1 MRFFPKLK
9 DPVSSS
15 NQSGAKESPNILE
28 AAEEFAHA
36 IPENTFSMAELQ
48 GYLLEWKQDPIG
60 ALHGIGGWVESECK
74 AQQERA
80 ARERMRKE
88 TAAATM
94 AQQHYPIIPRTS
106 RGSVPDSGPQS
117 RLDPPPTAS
126 SHKPTS
132 VMSSKPITQGSDT
145 YENHN
150 IDLGSSKVAN
160 VQVQVSPLDPRNV
173 VSDIAVP

>member
-1 MRFFPKLK
+1 MRFFPKNS
-9 DPVSSS
+9 VSSS
-15 NQSGAKESPNILE
+15 NQSGAKESPNMPE

-60 ALHGIGGWVESECK
+60 ALHGIDRWVESECK

-80 ARERMRKE
+80 ARERIRKE

-94 AQQHYPIIPRTS
+94 AQQHYPMIPGTS
-106 RGSVPDSGPQS
+106 RGNIPDSGPQS

-126 SHKPTS
+126 SDKPTS
-132 VMSSKPITQGSDT
+132 DGGSQPTTQGSDT
-145 YENHN
+145 RNACYENHN
-150 IDLGSSKVAN
+150 IDLGSSMVAN
-160 VQVQVSPLDPRNV
+160 VQVQVSPLDP
-173 VSDIAVP
+173 